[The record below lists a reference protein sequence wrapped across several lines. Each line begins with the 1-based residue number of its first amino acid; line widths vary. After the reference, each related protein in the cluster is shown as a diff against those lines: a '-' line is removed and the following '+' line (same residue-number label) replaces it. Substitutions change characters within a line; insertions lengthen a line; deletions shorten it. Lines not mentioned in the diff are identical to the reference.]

1 MDGLRLVWALEHLTL
16 DDDVLDN
23 LQSHPNLRV
32 LGVINPGIAAGPCWS
47 YGDMTRKKLVSLLV
61 EGLSWD
67 SLPPFEQRPYLTKLI
82 LKNIIGM
89 TVFGPGFGG
98 VTEASFVHLKTILFE
113 NMPQLVEWVG
123 VPNSHLFSTLESI
136 TFRDCPLLCSFPFL
150 ECSGRFTNLST
161 LHIGNCPM
169 LSQFPPMPH
178 NSTLRSMIVRNSVSE
193 VEVSYNGHSLSIDG
207 YNGALVFHN
216 MNKVELIKIR
226 GVSCISLSEIQKLKS
241 LRTVDVQRCDNMFTA
256 ELDDSV
262 VLYSVQNLVL
272 QELCIKGELF
282 SKVLKCF
289 PALSRLVI
297 QSCMDL
303 DLLPVDDGGLGDL
316 TMLESCTVLICAKL
330 FSRWPMGEAVGAHT
344 IKPFPRSLTI
354 LEIVG
359 DKSMKSMALLSN
371 LTCLTILRL
380 VACEEFTM
388 DGFNPLMTVNLKEL
402 IIYNN
407 NYRFTDKENISIAR
421 DLLSEVGRSKLMH
434 AGSFQLERLN
444 VDSIMALLIAPIC
457 SHLAGTLYKLEFSHD
472 NLVKS
477 FTEEQE
483 QALQL
488 LISLQELTFDSCSA
502 LQSLPEG
509 LHHIPSLRKLE
520 ISFCDRIQLLPP
532 KEGLPASLQILQ
544 VRYCSS
550 ELTELA
556 NKLKETDPYFS
567 ALLEGM

>member
-1 MDGLRLVWALEHLTL
+1 
-16 DDDVLDN
+16 
-23 LQSHPNLRV
+23 
-32 LGVINPGIAAGPCWS
+32 
-47 YGDMTRKKLVSLLV
+47 
-61 EGLSWD
+61 
-67 SLPPFEQRPYLTKLI
+67 
-82 LKNIIGM
+82 
-89 TVFGPGFGG
+89 
-98 VTEASFVHLKTILFE
+98 
-113 NMPQLVEWVG
+113 
-123 VPNSHLFSTLESI
+123 
-136 TFRDCPLLCSFPFL
+136 
-150 ECSGRFTNLST
+150 
-161 LHIGNCPM
+161 
-169 LSQFPPMPH
+169 
-178 NSTLRSMIVRNSVSE
+178 
-193 VEVSYNGHSLSIDG
+193 
-207 YNGALVFHN
+207 
-216 MNKVELIKIR
+216 
-226 GVSCISLSEIQKLKS
+226 
-241 LRTVDVQRCDNMFTA
+241 MFTA

-407 NYRFTDKENISIAR
+407 NYRFTDKESISIAR
-421 DLLSEVGRSKLMH
+421 DLLSEVERSKLMH
-434 AGSFQLERLN
+434 AGSFQLERVN

-520 ISFCDRIQLLPP
+520 ISFWDRIQLLPP

-567 ALLEGM
+567 ALLEVKPR